1 MPGFALAL
9 VSRYNKTRASH
20 KADRNLS
27 FLPRKGRFKTVS
39 FSRIRRGRADF
50 TRQKKIHWR
59 VQVMVSPLCHR
70 PCCSEQGNQ
79 QGLLLGTGQRTGT
92 INSVQFSVL
101 LSFLKTWIMGTQEIW
116 LMIHRWVA
124 YQNLLEKW
132 VPTHWAWCNK
142 TEMEIL
148 AKALEKTFQATYM

>member
-50 TRQKKIHWR
+50 TRQKKN
-59 VQVMVSPLCHR
+59 PLKG
-70 PCCSEQGNQ
+70 PGD
-79 QGLLLGTGQRTGT
+79 G
-92 INSVQFSVL
+92 
-101 LSFLKTWIMGTQEIW
+101 K
-116 LMIHRWVA
+116 
-124 YQNLLEKW
+124 
-132 VPTHWAWCNK
+132 PT
-142 TEMEIL
+142 L
-148 AKALEKTFQATYM
+148 P